1 MLKAAS
7 HCSFR
12 HDLHELWSREGV
24 GVKLGIWL
32 PTINCLKARVKWAPI
47 GVCYKTLKRYFWGL
61 NILPSHSQN
70 RFDWERYE
78 HPKFWNNKSHNFR
91 TPIWESWGKVTFRC
105 SSYGKTQNILLGRE
119 WCLLPKVVGH
129 VKLVLEVV
137 PTKSTP
143 IFPFNLH

>member
-1 MLKAAS
+1 
-7 HCSFR
+7 
-12 HDLHELWSREGV
+12 V
-24 GVKLGIWL
+24 I
-32 PTINCLKARVKWAPI
+32 
-47 GVCYKTLKRYFWGL
+47 
-61 NILPSHSQN
+61 
-70 RFDWERYE
+70 
-78 HPKFWNNKSHNFR
+78 
-91 TPIWESWGKVTFRC
+91 FRC